1 MSQVKDLLSKYIF
14 AYAYPIAFVGA
25 LLLGVSETVGYN
37 PSSMVS
43 EKVLMV
49 VNIVIGVAGAV
60 SLFNW
65 FGADIPLVGEMLVDK
80 SQIKPKN

>member
-1 MSQVKDLLSKYIF
+1 MSQIKEYASKYIF

-25 LLLGVSETVGYN
+25 LLLGISETVGYN
-37 PSSMVS
+37 LSTMVS
-43 EKVLMV
+43 EKVLIV

-65 FGADIPLVGEMLVDK
+65 FGQDVPVVGSILVDRN
-80 SQIKPKN
+80 QIKPKN